1 MPEEKLKSR
10 VLLLD
15 CGKSWFLPEMQKV
28 IRKHTDSLTTINI
41 NEVSQRDPNDF
52 DCIIFSGS
60 PLFVSEAKQEDY
72 FPHISWCIDTGLPI
86 LGVCFG
92 HQLIGWFF
100 GSKIIRGPVRKGNMT
115 IKIVKDSS
123 LFDKLEKE
131 FVSYINHEEEIT
143 LPEGFTT
150 LASSD
155 RTEVEAMKHNEKKIY
170 GVQFHPEK
178 TEHLGEQIYLNFLK
192 KTV

>member
-1 MPEEKLKSR
+1 
-10 VLLLD
+10 
-15 CGKSWFLPEMQKV
+15 MQKV
-28 IRKHTDSLTTINI
+28 ISKHTDSLTTVYL
-41 NEVSQRDPNDF
+41 NEVSQLDPKDF

-72 FPHISWCIDTGLPI
+72 FPHIRWCMNTGLPI

-100 GSKIIRGPVRKGNMT
+100 GAKVIRGPVRKGDDR
-115 IKIVKDSS
+115 IDIISDSH
-123 LFDKLEKE
+123 LFDRLEKD
-131 FVSYINHEEEIT
+131 FVSYVNHEEEIT
-143 LPEGFTT
+143 LPECFTR

-155 RTEVEAMKHNEKKIY
+155 STEVEAMKHNEKEIY

-178 TEHLGEQIYLNFLK
+178 TEDLGEQLYFNFLK